1 MPNENE
7 TPNAE
12 AEALKTRLAAA
23 QEQTKA
29 AADAVLATVPEK
41 FKALIP
47 EGDPTAQLAWFA
59 KAKKSGVFEVAS
71 VPETDTGKPTITPKG
86 ADFSQLPATAR
97 IAAGYA
103 KR

>member
-1 MPNENE
+1 MDENE
-7 TPNAE
+7 KLKAE
-12 AEALKTRLAAA
+12 AEALKAQLAAA

-29 AADAVLATVPEK
+29 TAESVLATVPDK
-41 FKALIP
+41 FKPLVP
-47 EGDPTAQLAWFA
+47 EGDPAAQLAWFA

-71 VPETDTGKPTITPKG
+71 VPETDTGRPTITPRG
-86 ADFSQLPATAR
+86 ADLSQLPPTAR